1 MENVKTMIADIK
13 GKLDELETE
22 LLQLEQKAVGDS
34 GDVNTEA
41 ERHRLALQDVLADL
55 QQRIDEYHEL
65 TDIDSVDGG
74 DRWQQMDK
82 DLKDLSSDLYGAN

>member
-1 MENVKTMIADIK
+1 MENAKQMLASIK

-22 LLQLEQKAVGDS
+22 LGQLETRGG

-41 ERHRLALQDVLADL
+41 ERHRLALEDVLTDL

-65 TDIDSVDGG
+65 VAIDSDAAGN
-74 DRWQQMDK
+74 WQQMDRELM
-82 DLKDLSSDLYGAN
+82 DLGSNLYAGN

>member
-22 LLQLEQKAVGDS
+22 LLQLEKKAVDDN

-41 ERHRLALQDVLADL
+41 ERHRLALQEVLADL

-65 TDIDSVDGG
+65 ADIDAPAGG
-74 DRWQQMDK
+74 ERWHQMDK
-82 DLKDLSSDLYGAN
+82 DLKELSGDLYGAN

>member
-1 MENVKTMIADIK
+1 MEDVKTMIADIK

-22 LLQLEQKAVGDS
+22 LLLLEQKAVDDS

-41 ERHRLALQDVLADL
+41 ERHRLALQEVLTDL

-65 TDIDSVDGG
+65 ADIDGAHVSE
-74 DRWQQMDK
+74 RWQQMDR
-82 DLKDLSSDLYGAN
+82 DLMDLNNDLYGAN